1 MKNVFILSIAKQFSL
16 GTELNWEL
24 GPGVKVIFAEYLCT
38 YNNLKVLTNDK
49 RGGLKVVPF
58 DKSPF
63 KQFTLRFSNKLVQ
76 APFCKRPKITQRTL
90 FLPFKINNLFP
101 ITV

>member
-63 KQFTLRFSNKLVQ
+63 KLFTLRFSNKLVQ
-76 APFCKRPKITQRTL
+76 VPSCERPKTAPRTL
-90 FLPFKINNLFP
+90 CLSFANNNCFQ
-101 ITV
+101 IAV

>member
-1 MKNVFILSIAKQFSL
+1 MKNVFIAKQFSL
-16 GTELNWEL
+16 STELNWEL

-38 YNNLKVLTNDK
+38 YNDLKVLANDK

-58 DKSPF
+58 KKSPF
-63 KQFTLRFSNKLVQ
+63 KPFTLRLSNKLVQ
-76 APFCKRPKITQRTL
+76 APSCKSPKITQRTL
-90 FLPFKINNLFP
+90 FLPFEINNLFP